1 MDEKIIPLVTIVIAL
16 GGSLLWGLVATVT
29 QIVAAI
35 SRQRADAN
43 LKLEMI
49 RRGYSANEIE
59 RICNVEVSREAK
71 LPPAEWTPVTPPP
84 KPAKV

>member
-1 MDEKIIPLVTIVIAL
+1 MNTGIIPLVAVVIAL
-16 GGSLLWGLVATVT
+16 GGSLLWGLVATITHMV
-29 QIVAAI
+29 ISI
-35 SRQRADAN
+35 SRQRAEAN

-49 RRGYSANEIE
+49 RRGYSASEIE
-59 RICNVEVSREAK
+59 RICGAQVTVDAK